1 MNMYSKAALI
11 ASAVLLPMLVFVAI
25 DVRAQEMQE
34 IKPSD
39 LARPPESIPFRG
51 DRAALVKL
59 GRKLY
64 DDTRLSTNGMACN
77 SCHADFGA
85 YGDTFKKPYPHFVQ
99 MVHEATGLDQVT
111 AEQMVQF
118 CMMRPMANKPLA
130 WDSEE
135 LAALTAYV
143 EEAQKE
149 FAQR

>member
-1 MNMYSKAALI
+1 MKSKTALV
-11 ASAVLLPMLVFVAI
+11 AGVLLMPIVAAVAF
-25 DVRAQEMQE
+25 DVRAQDMQE

-39 LARPPESIPFRG
+39 LTRPSGSTPFR
-51 DRAALVKL
+51 DERASLVAL
-59 GRKLY
+59 GRKLF
-64 DDTRLSTNGMACN
+64 DDTGLSTNGMSCN

-85 YGDTFKKPYPHFVQ
+85 YGETFKKPYPHFVQ
-99 MVHEATGLDQVT
+99 MVNEATGLDQVT

-130 WDSEE
+130 WDSRE
-135 LAALTAYV
+135 LAALTAYL

>member
-1 MNMYSKAALI
+1 MKASYKAALV
-11 ASAVLLPMLVFVAI
+11 AVLLPMLGIAPVGI

-39 LARPPESIPFRG
+39 LTRPPGSTPFRG
-51 DRAALVKL
+51 DLASLVAR
-59 GRKLY
+59 GRKLF
-64 DDTRLSTNGMACN
+64 DATELSTNGMSCN

-85 YGDTFKKPYPHFVQ
+85 YGETFKKPYPHFVE

-135 LAALTAYV
+135 VAALTAYV

>member
-1 MNMYSKAALI
+1 MKSKTALV
-11 ASAVLLPMLVFVAI
+11 AGVLLMPILAAVAF
-25 DVRAQEMQE
+25 DVRAQDMQE

-39 LARPPESIPFRG
+39 LTRPSGSTPFR
-51 DRAALVKL
+51 DERASLVAL
-59 GRKLY
+59 GRKLF
-64 DDTRLSTNGMACN
+64 DDTGLSTNGMSCN

-85 YGDTFKKPYPHFVQ
+85 YGETFKKPYPHFVQ
-99 MVHEATGLDQVT
+99 MVNEATGLDQVT

-130 WDSEE
+130 WDSQE

-143 EEAQKE
+143 EEVQKE

>member
-1 MNMYSKAALI
+1 MIGYSKAALM
-11 ASAVLLPMLVFVAI
+11 ASIVLLPMLFTVGA
-25 DVRAQEMQE
+25 RAQEMQD

-39 LARPPESIPFRG
+39 LTRPPHSTPFRG

-64 DDTRLSTNGMACN
+64 DDTNLSTNGMACN

-99 MVHEATGLDQVT
+99 MVNDATGLDQVT

-130 WDSEE
+130 WDSQE

-143 EEAQKE
+143 EESQKE